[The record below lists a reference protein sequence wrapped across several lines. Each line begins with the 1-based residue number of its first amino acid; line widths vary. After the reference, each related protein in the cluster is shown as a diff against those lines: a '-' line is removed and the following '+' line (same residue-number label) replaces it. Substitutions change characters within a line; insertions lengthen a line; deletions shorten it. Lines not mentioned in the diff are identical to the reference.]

1 MKINTFRTTK
11 RVARD
16 WDEGVK
22 GRRMNNR
29 HFMM

>member
-1 MKINTFRTTK
+1 MKKNTFRTTK

-22 GRRMNNR
+22 GKRMSNQ
-29 HFMM
+29 HCMM